1 MPHDNMKGRGKMK
14 NKIKFMLLIIVIIFI
29 LSTST
34 IQAVTI
40 KTCNKN
46 QTKIDVES
54 SCLGLILGSVGNSHG
69 VYSWTS
75 YPFSLVTAG
84 IKSTRCN
91 LIGDYSMSLLLYHE
105 YYVTA
110 HVIGFKPLKKYV
122 YLTLEEPIQTITFD
136 MDESEPVNIE
146 PKNISRPICFGF
158 IYGRTGGVFEHASWR
173 VGFTKLKFENKTIIS
188 GFFGFYVI
196 GFLQIGKTYSIT
208 ASKEGYSNLTLEVTL
223 TAKKPIQRIN
233 FFMYLDH

>member
-34 IQAVTI
+34 IQAATI
-40 KTCNKN
+40 KTRNKN

-54 SCLGLILGSVGNSHG
+54 SCLGLIQGSVGNSHG

-75 YPFSLVTAG
+75 YPFSLVTAR

-91 LIGDYSMSLLLYHE
+91 LNGDYSMSLLLYHE

-122 YLTLEEPIQTITFD
+122 YLTLEEPIQKITFD
-136 MDESEPVNIE
+136 MDESEPINNYIFLYLLGIAPIYNQIE
-146 PKNISRPICFGF
+146 K
-158 IYGRTGGVFEHASWR
+158 
-173 VGFTKLKFENKTIIS
+173 
-188 GFFGFYVI
+188 
-196 GFLQIGKTYSIT
+196 Q
-208 ASKEGYSNLTLEVTL
+208 
-223 TAKKPIQRIN
+223 
-233 FFMYLDH
+233 